1 MLDEELA
8 LLRIDQND
16 HINFVELQIAAAGVA
31 EGAHDLWPENE
42 PSFAIGRCANV
53 FGWLPWKRLTFGV
66 EKNCSRCAVALWFA
80 MH

>member
-31 EGAHDLWPENE
+31 EGVHDLAI
-42 PSFAIGRCANV
+42 SFAEV
-53 FGWLPWKRLTFGV
+53 GV
-66 EKNCSRCAVALWFA
+66 EFFERIV
-80 MH
+80 H